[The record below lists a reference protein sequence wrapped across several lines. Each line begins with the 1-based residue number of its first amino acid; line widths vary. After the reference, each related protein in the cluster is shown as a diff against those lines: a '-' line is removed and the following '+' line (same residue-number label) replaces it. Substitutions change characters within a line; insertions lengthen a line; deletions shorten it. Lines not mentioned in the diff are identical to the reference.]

1 MIYFISNTKQIFDSE
16 QFYTA
21 SIEDA
26 VKYCSQRDILG
37 VDTETTGLDFISN
50 KMTMFQIGDDVCQ
63 FVIDTRN
70 VSIEPLREILE
81 SNDTIKIFHNA
92 KFDLNFIRTN
102 SNIQCENIYDTM
114 LTEKVLNC
122 GKGLS
127 ASLANTLQRHLGVTL
142 KKAVRTEFINLE
154 TKPFT
159 VDQIVYGA
167 KDVQYLVQIRDKQT
181 PIIELNSL
189 ETTTK
194 LENKAVSAFAD
205 IEYNGLGLNIEKWLD
220 LGDASLKEAIEI
232 KADLEDIVFT
242 TKKLSKFVPKYKQVD
257 MFQETPTQIDINWD
271 SPKQVLDVFQHYVP
285 KLENVNGKELIKYKN
300 KFDIISKYISYK
312 EQMKIA
318 SSYGEAFLKHVR
330 NDDKIHT
337 SFNQILDTGRVSSS
351 KPNMQQI
358 PADNRFRNCFTAPKG
373 WSFVS
378 ADYSSQ
384 ELNVIAFGSEDP
396 VWISALERGEDLH
409 STCAELVY
417 GKEWKDSAEDNCDY
431 YINKSKCNCP
441 KHKKLRTNVK
451 TVNFGLAYGM
461 GANKLAE
468 TLLIS
473 KGEAKQLIEDYFKAF
488 PSIGKFLD
496 KLAEYGKSFGYIK
509 TFPPFNRKRWFVN
522 WFPKIWS
529 DESKSM
535 ELSSIERASKNT
547 PIQGAS
553 ADMTKL
559 AMIYVRDYIKE
570 KQVPVKMVMTV
581 HDQIDTICKDEYL
594 NEWMPL
600 FQELMEKAAN
610 VVVTNGLL
618 KADVTTSKTWEK

>member
-300 KFDIISKYISYK
+300 KFGIISKYISYK

>member
-92 KFDLNFIRTN
+92 KFDLNFIRAN